1 MAGCGLIKDQ
11 KKRYFELNQE
21 IYAEC
26 CGLIKDQ
33 KKRY

>member
-1 MAGCGLIKDQ
+1 MLGCGLIKDQ
-11 KKRYFELNQE
+11 KKRYYKNRNPYIILG
-21 IYAEC
+21 